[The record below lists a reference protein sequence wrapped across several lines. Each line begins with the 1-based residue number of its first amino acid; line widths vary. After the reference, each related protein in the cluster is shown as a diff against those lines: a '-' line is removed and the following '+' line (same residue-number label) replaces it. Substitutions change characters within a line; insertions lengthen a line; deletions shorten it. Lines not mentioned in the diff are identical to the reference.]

1 MSDLS
6 IVSYAGAPAAR
17 GTLGSRINRSLLIQI
32 AIAVVTIVV
41 VFAPIIPLLYQS
53 FIDRP
58 LYENDAV
65 LTGKNYVNLLSSP
78 TILEVFWNTTLVV
91 VLTTVIAQVIGTVL
105 AILIGRTDLPGRSF
119 LGDLILLPMYLS
131 SLVLAFGW
139 FIAYGP
145 SGYITA
151 WFASSFGGAPW
162 NLYSVAGMALIGG
175 ISQAPLAFL
184 YCQASTALSDPSLEQ
199 AARSCG
205 AGPMRTLWSVTMPM
219 LLPAI
224 VSSGILNATS
234 ALEGLAIPLI
244 FGQPAGIT
252 VFTTFLYE
260 QGIVSPRPDYGLVAT
275 AATFML
281 ILVVALVFLQN
292 RILRNSS
299 RYISVT
305 GKVNKPKMFEL
316 GPYRWLVFAVVAGYA
331 LLFCV
336 APMLFLVL
344 RSLVPVLSPLMPVWK
359 FLTLQY
365 LVEVFTVENYQRSI
379 VNTLLI
385 SFFGGVFGTLY
396 VALVALVSERSG
408 FRLGGPLKYIALF
421 PRAVP
426 GLIAGM
432 GFFYAMTFL
441 PGMSLLQNSIWLLAI
456 AYVMRYI
463 PTGYG
468 SISPSLM
475 QIGPGIDR
483 AAKVSGADWWTT
495 THAIL
500 LPIMRPALF
509 ACFSLLFIQ
518 FLKEYTVAL
527 FLFSPDTEVMGVTL
541 LRRWGQ
547 GEVARVAALSTVQMF
562 ITISVIYLM
571 RRIFGVKFYG

>member
-1 MSDLS
+1 MADLS

-17 GTLGSRINRSLLIQI
+17 GTIGARINRSLLIQLMI
-32 AIAVVTIVV
+32 AIVTIVV
-41 VFAPIIPLLYQS
+41 VFAPIVPLLYQS
-53 FIDRP
+53 IIDRP
-58 LYENDAV
+58 LYEDGAV
-65 LTGKNYVNLLSSP
+65 LTGANYLNLFSSP
-78 TILEVFWNTTLVV
+78 AILEVLWNTVLVV
-91 VLTTVIAQVIGTVL
+91 VLTTVIAQAIGTAL
-105 AILIGRTDLPGRSF
+105 AILIGRTDLPGRSI

-162 NLYSVAGMALIGG
+162 NLYSITGMALIGG

-224 VSSGILNATS
+224 VSSGVLNATA
-234 ALEGLAIPLI
+234 ALESLAIPLI
-244 FGQPAGIT
+244 FGQPAGIKL
-252 VFTTFLYE
+252 FTTFLYE
-260 QGIVSPRPDYGLVAT
+260 QGITSPRPDYGLVAT
-275 AATFML
+275 ATFML
-281 ILVVALVFLQN
+281 LLVIGLVFLQN
-292 RILRNSS
+292 RVLRNAS

-316 GPYRWLVFAVVAGYA
+316 GRYRWLVFAVVATYA
-331 LLFCV
+331 VLFCL

-344 RSLVPVLSPLMPVWK
+344 RALVPVLSPLIPFWH

-365 LVEVFTVENYQRSI
+365 LIEVFTVENYQRSI
-379 VNTLLI
+379 INTLLVALI
-385 SFFGGVFGTLY
+385 GGVFGTFY
-396 VALVALVSERSG
+396 IALVALVSERSS
-408 FRLGGPLKYIALF
+408 FHFGPLKYVALF

-426 GLIAGM
+426 GLIAGL

-441 PGMSLLQNSIWLLAI
+441 PGINLLQNSIWLLVI

-468 SISPSLM
+468 AISPSLM

-495 THAIL
+495 THSIL

-547 GEVARVAALSTVQMF
+547 GEVARVASLSTVQMV

-571 RRIFGVKFYG
+571 RRFFGVKFYG